1 MQECSKSIT
10 AETVTSNSF
19 EVFLLKMTEYI
30 DKAKMGGSYVHKYAS
45 KKTSTAKFDGMAFR
59 DNNGELNGF

>member
-30 DKAKMGGSYVHKYAS
+30 DKAKMGGSYVHMQA
-45 KKTSTAKFDGMAFR
+45 KKNSTAKFDGMAFR
-59 DNNGELNGF
+59 DNYGELNGF